1 MATAAGRRAIDGA
14 LHGDV
19 GLATPAGHC
28 DYADSVNRRQV
39 LQALAVAA
47 LLVLTVFG
55 GSALRTSGAA
65 PSPLPAGSSSQ
76 RLVVIGTGGMSPA
89 DIDPARTPN
98 LWRLLRQGSSAALN
112 ITAVHVNT
120 CPVDGW
126 LTLSAGGRAGQSDAG
141 ARVPPCQPIPS
152 VTNGQV
158 TGWKSL
164 VATAASRPYGS
175 TLGTL
180 SQALASKGQCISA
193 IGPGAALGAALPSGA
208 VPHFSQFNASA
219 LSSGLAACPT
229 SLVDVGAIRDP
240 GDVDPA
246 DPVQPTASHEQQL
259 AAIDQRVG
267 QVVAAA
273 PGGADV
279 MVVSLADAG
288 QRPGLRVVMA
298 AGQRF
303 APGTLYSPS
312 TRQSGLVQLDDVTAT
327 ILDHAGVAV
336 PAQVSGSAL
345 QPSPAAN
352 SSAALAQSRRDA
364 LVDYQLS
371 SRWVQPV
378 VYPFFVTWVALML
391 AALSILA
398 LTWRRALGS
407 QGFRQSLRV
416 WVRKGLVVSA
426 AVPAATYLANIVPWW
441 RFAWPPVALVLATAA
456 WSALLGAIAL
466 RGPWRRSPMGPVAAV
481 AAMTFVVLAADV
493 VNGSRLQLASLL
505 GLNPVVGGR
514 YFGLGNVAFA
524 LFAAATFLVA
534 IALSSPLVRAG
545 RPRLAALTVTIIG
558 AVSIVVVAMP
568 NWGGKVGGPPALIPG
583 LAVLVLSI
591 LHVRLNW
598 AKVLLIGG
606 GTAVLVLIIAL
617 LDWLR
622 PPQSRS
628 HLGRF
633 VQSVID
639 GGAGDIINRKLAQNL
654 DTLIHTTVFAYL
666 VPLLL
671 IALAYV
677 LLRPGSRLAQPVGPL
692 LEQVETLRAGLIGL
706 TVTMAVGLLVN
717 DTGVAI
723 PPVALALAAPLLI
736 SAGIRTWE
744 LGSQQAPVTTKADRR
759 QHNNIPASPGPPR
772 T

>member
-1 MATAAGRRAIDGA
+1 M
-14 LHGDV
+14 
-19 GLATPAGHC
+19 
-28 DYADSVNRRQV
+28 NRRQV

-47 LLVLTVFG
+47 LLVLAVL
-55 GSALRTSGAA
+55 GSRALPTSGAA
-65 PSPLPAGSSSQ
+65 PPPLPTGSSSQ
-76 RLVVIGTGGMSPA
+76 RLVVIGTGGMSAA

-98 LWRLLRQGSSAALN
+98 LWALLRAGSSAALN

-126 LTLSAGGRAGQSDAG
+126 LTLSAGGRAGARDTS

-152 VTNGQV
+152 VNHGLIS
-158 TGWKSL
+158 GWASL
-164 VATAASRPYGS
+164 VATNASRPYGS

-193 IGPGAALGAALPSGA
+193 IGPGAALGAALPQGGV
-208 VPHFSQFNASA
+208 VPRFQSVDTSNLKVA
-219 LSSGLAACPT
+219 LSACPT

-246 DPVQPTASHEQQL
+246 DPVQPALPHDQQL
-259 AAIDQRVG
+259 VAIDRQVG
-267 QVVAAA
+267 HVIAAA
-273 PGGADV
+273 PHGADII
-279 MVVSLADAG
+279 VVSLADAG
-288 QRPGLRVVMA
+288 RRPGLRVVLA
-298 AGQRF
+298 AGKGF
-303 APGTLYSPS
+303 GPGTLYSPS
-312 TRQSGLVQLDDVTAT
+312 TRQNGLVQLDDITAT
-327 ILDHAGVAV
+327 ILQHAGVAV
-336 PAQVSGSAL
+336 PAQVSGSPL
-345 QPSPAAN
+345 RSSQAAN
-352 SSAALAQSRRDA
+352 GSQTLAQSRREA
-364 LVDYQLS
+364 LVDYELS

-378 VYPFFVTWVALML
+378 VYPFFVTWVLLML
-391 AALSILA
+391 GALTILA
-398 LTWRRALGS
+398 VAWRRALGS
-407 QGFRQSLRV
+407 EGFRRSLRV

-426 AVPAATYLANIVPWW
+426 AVPAATYLANIAPWW
-441 RFAWPPVALVLATAA
+441 RFAWPPVALVLATTV
-456 WSALLGAIAL
+456 WTGLLGAIAL

-493 VNGSRLQLASLL
+493 ADGSRLQLASLL

-534 IALSSPLVRAG
+534 IAISSPLVRVG
-545 RPRLAALTVTIIG
+545 RPRLAALSVALIG
-558 AVSIVVVAMP
+558 AVSILVVAMP
-568 NWGGKVGGPPALIPG
+568 TWGSKVGGPPALVPG

-591 LHVRLNW
+591 LQVRLNW

-606 GTAVLVLIIAL
+606 GTVLLVVLIAL

-622 PPQSRS
+622 PPESRS

-633 VQSVID
+633 VQSVVD
-639 GGAGDIINRKLAQNL
+639 GGAGDIIIRKLAQNL
-654 DTLIHTTVFAYL
+654 DTLTHTTVFAYL

-677 LLRPGSRLAQPVGPL
+677 LLRPGSWLAQPVGPL
-692 LEQVETLRAGLIGL
+692 LEQVKTLRAGLVGL
-706 TVTMAVGLLVN
+706 TVTMAVGLFVN

-723 PPVALALAAPLLI
+723 PPVALALTAPLLI

-744 LGSQQAPVTTKADRR
+744 LGSPQAPETTKAGLPQQND
-759 QHNNIPASPGPPR
+759 IPASPGPPR
-772 T
+772 A